1 MAEPMTTQPMTI
13 YEALRESHEVQR
25 ALCTRLVR
33 TGAGNAAGRLDCLR
47 ELKLELAAHAA
58 AEERFLYAPIL
69 MADAGLDIARHALS
83 EHHEIDELI
92 EQLEQLAADGAAWG
106 EKAKELAHQ
115 VRHHLKE
122 EETRFFQGSGKI
134 LRERQK
140 TQLAARY
147 QRDYLR
153 MKRVLAAG

>member
-1 MAEPMTTQPMTI
+1 MAEPMTI
-13 YEALRESHEVQR
+13 YDALRESHALPR
-25 ALCTRLVR
+25 ALCTRFVR
-33 TGAGNAAGRLDCLR
+33 TGAGHAAGRLDCLR

>member
-1 MAEPMTTQPMTI
+1 MAEPMTTQPMTTQPMTI

-69 MADAGLDIARHALS
+69 MADAGLDIALS
-83 EHHEIDELI
+83 KITTEGEKVADVFYVSAGGEKLV
-92 EQLEQLAADGAAWG
+92 EPDALAA
-106 EKAKELAHQ
+106 
-115 VRHHLKE
+115 V
-122 EETRFFQGSGKI
+122 
-134 LRERQK
+134 
-140 TQLAARY
+140 ARAIT
-147 QRDYLR
+147 DALGG
-153 MKRVLAAG
+153 LD